1 MEKQNCCG
9 RPLPACS
16 EFFGDQKGEKGEPET
31 FAALKAPRQ
40 RRRQG
45 EGQNGWLVPGEKRG
59 VTEER
64 GIRRKDVFEGCTA
77 RVSDVCRRWRETE
90 PAVSLCWLRSL
101 CHLVVRVVLP
111 DHIIVLLAFGPS

>member
-59 VTEER
+59 VAEER
-64 GIRRKDVFEGCTA
+64 GIRRKDVFEGCTEGCT
-77 RVSDVCRRWRETE
+77 VSSELGCE
-90 PAVSLCWLRSL
+90 CWVTLEGMEHFPTSGSGVRLRT
-101 CHLVVRVVLP
+101 
-111 DHIIVLLAFGPS
+111 